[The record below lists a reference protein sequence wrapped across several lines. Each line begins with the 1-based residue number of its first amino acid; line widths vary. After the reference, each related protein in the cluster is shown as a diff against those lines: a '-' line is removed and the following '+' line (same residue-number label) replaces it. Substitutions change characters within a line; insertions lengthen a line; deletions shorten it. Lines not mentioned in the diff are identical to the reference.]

1 MSPPSRSAVIK
12 KLEQLV
18 EESVSRELVAT
29 WAQKWV
35 IADNP
40 PNMPKELW
48 EALSFLTGADLISLD
63 RPFLYTTRDFENE
76 LAKFKDNDPSSG
88 SNN

>member
-1 MSPPSRSAVIK
+1 MNPPTRSEVIE
-12 KLEQLV
+12 KLQQLV
-18 EESVSRELVAT
+18 EDSVSREFVAT

-40 PNMPKELW
+40 PKMSKEIW

-63 RPFLYTTRDFENE
+63 RPFLYTTKDFENE
-76 LAKFKDNDPSSG
+76 LAKFKSNAPPSG
-88 SNN
+88 PR